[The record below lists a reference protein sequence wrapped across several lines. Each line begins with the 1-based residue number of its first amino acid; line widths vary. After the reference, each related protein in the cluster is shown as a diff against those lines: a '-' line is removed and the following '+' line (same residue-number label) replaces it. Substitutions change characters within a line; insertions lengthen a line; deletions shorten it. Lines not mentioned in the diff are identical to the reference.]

1 MKAIRLL
8 STTAIF
14 LGALFVVGPAL
25 AEDSENRK
33 ELKRIDLS
41 GSPEM
46 EVISSISEYKPG
58 EVVGRHFHYG
68 VDSGYFVQGGMIQP
82 PGKDPI
88 KIPTGAPIMNER
100 GVPHAGFKVVGDM
113 PLKIFTVH
121 IVDKGKPLYEW
132 VDK

>member
-68 VDSGYFVQGGMIQP
+68 GESGYFVQGGMIQP

>member
-58 EVVGRHFHYG
+58 EVVGRHFHHG
-68 VDSGYFVQGGMIQP
+68 VESELVTVRFCH
-82 PGKDPI
+82 
-88 KIPTGAPIMNER
+88 
-100 GVPHAGFKVVGDM
+100 PHADC
-113 PLKIFTVH
+113 H
-121 IVDKGKPLYEW
+121 HHA
-132 VDK
+132 